1 MKKEH
6 LTFYCLVMI
15 ISMTVSSCGGS
26 EKKAPPPLPDT
37 LIRITESVELDSAT
51 VRLPA
56 DSAFRAP
63 VDSITRTDSAF
74 LMKKRLT
81 SDTVRKI
88 PAREKGEMENVRRYM
103 QRKRGG

>member
-1 MKKEH
+1 MKKEQ
-6 LTFYCLVMI
+6 LYFYCLVIMVATTAI
-15 ISMTVSSCGGS
+15 SCGGS
-26 EKKAPPPLPDT
+26 EKKAPPALPDT
-37 LIRITESVELDSAT
+37 LIQITEPETLDSAA

-56 DSAFRAP
+56 DSALRVP

-74 LMKKRLT
+74 LMKNRLT
-81 SDTVRKI
+81 SDTIRKI